1 MKPYIITS
9 TELITQS
16 GKVIP
21 VSYITSG
28 IIVTIP
34 LKKVKSI
41 IIDSYAGM
49 QDKVIDVNFKTKMYE
64 RKKKYVYL

>member
-1 MKPYIITS
+1 MLINKMKPYIITS

-49 QDKVIDVNFKTKMYE
+49 QDKVIDVNFKIKSG
-64 RKKKYVYL
+64 

>member
-1 MKPYIITS
+1 MLINKMKPYIITS

-34 LKKVKSI
+34 LEKVKSI

-49 QDKVIDVNFKTKMYE
+49 QDKVIDVNFKIKM
-64 RKKKYVYL
+64 V

>member
-1 MKPYIITS
+1 MLINKMKPYIITS

-49 QDKVIDVNFKTKMYE
+49 QDKVMDVNFKIKM
-64 RKKKYVYL
+64 V

>member
-9 TELITQS
+9 TELMTQS

-49 QDKVIDVNFKTKMYE
+49 QDKVIDVKFKIKM
-64 RKKKYVYL
+64 V

>member
-49 QDKVIDVNFKTKMYE
+49 RDKVIDVNFKIKM
-64 RKKKYVYL
+64 V